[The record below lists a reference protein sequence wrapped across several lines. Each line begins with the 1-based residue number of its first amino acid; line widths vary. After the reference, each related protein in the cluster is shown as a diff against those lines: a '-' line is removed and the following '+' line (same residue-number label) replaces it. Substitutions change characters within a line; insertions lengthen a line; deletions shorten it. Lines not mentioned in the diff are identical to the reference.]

1 MKTRMYSA
9 KSIIAAVVII
19 SFIIIVV
26 LIAVSLFL
34 PAGKIS
40 YSNTVSDSALI
51 QASSTLATT
60 TPFVATTTPIF
71 IVTHIKP
78 PSVVKAAYYT
88 SWSAGTPSF
97 QKEMFDLIKGTELNS
112 LVIDV
117 KDYSGRVSFLTDDPI
132 IKETGSPEG
141 RISDIEYM
149 IAKLHGQG
157 IYVIGRVAVFQDPFI
172 VKVRPEWA
180 VHDETGRIWKDK
192 GGAYWV
198 DPDNKEMWKYV
209 AEIAKQAYA
218 VGFDEINFDYVR
230 FPSDGITNA
239 VFDKSASTTKES
251 VITSFFSYLHDTLSP
266 LNIPISA
273 DVFGQTTSDT
283 GDMGIGQH
291 FENVLPYF
299 NYVDP
304 MVYPSHYITN
314 FLGFVKPAQ
323 HPYAIVKYELDYA
336 EARALKAST
345 ETIIIASTTASTTS
359 ITTKVLY
366 TPAVIRPWLQAFDL
380 GAIYSPDMV
389 HAQIQATADAG
400 AKGWLLWNAGSVYN
414 REFVMP
420 FVYGTT
426 TAKVIPTSTSVQ

>member
-1 MKTRMYSA
+1 MKVTSYSA
-9 KSIIAAVVII
+9 KTVIATVVIVAF
-19 SFIIIVV
+19 SIVTS
-26 LIAVSLFL
+26 LIVISLFL
-34 PAGKIS
+34 PTGKIS
-40 YSNTVSDSALI
+40 YTTI
-51 QASSTLATT
+51 SSPL
-60 TPFVATTTPIF
+60 VATTTPATTTPIVASTTPVF
-71 IVTHIKP
+71 IVTHISP
-78 PSVVKAAYYT
+78 PSIIKSAYFT

-97 QKEMFDLIKGTELNS
+97 QKEMFSLVQGTELNS

-117 KDYSGRVSFLTDDPI
+117 KDYSGRVSFITDNPL
-132 IKETGSPEG
+132 IKATGSPEE
-141 RISDIEYM
+141 RISDIEHM
-149 IAKLHGQG
+149 IAKLHAQG

-172 VKVRPEWA
+172 VKVHPEWA
-180 VHDETGRIWKDK
+180 IHDETGKIWKDK

-198 DPDNKEMWKYV
+198 DPDSKGMWNYV
-209 AEIAKQAYA
+209 GEIAKQAYA

-266 LNIPISA
+266 LGIPISA

-323 HPYAIVKYELDYA
+323 HPYAIVRYELDYA
-336 EARALKAST
+336 EARSLKASVL
-345 ETIIIASTTASTTS
+345 TITIASTTASTTTT
-359 ITTKVLY
+359 TTKVLY
-366 TPAVIRPWLQAFDL
+366 TPAIIRPWLQAFDL
-380 GAIYSPDMV
+380 GAIYTPDMV

-400 AKGWLLWNAGSVYN
+400 AEGWLLWNAGSVYN
-414 REFVMP
+414 REFVLP
-420 FVYGTT
+420 FEYATT
-426 TAKVIPTSTSVQ
+426 TAKSISTSTHIQ